1 MQLLCLQQQEA
12 TTQYVAEYTG
22 PSMAAPFCTSAMSV
36 AAVIPV
42 SRRRCISKRMG
53 APTCSIY
60 YFLPTCER
68 HLHVKGHDLVF
79 SVPSEIECTLSIL
92 AVQRDAR
99 SVEIFDS
106 ITSIRALS
114 MVESLFNH
122 KFREVEASNCPCR
135 PLDRA
140 CSLPFLARRSARDA
154 VEPVE
159 SVMPL

>member
-1 MQLLCLQQQEA
+1 VQLLCLQQQEA

-36 AAVIPV
+36 AVVPV

-53 APTCSIY
+53 APTCSIL
-60 YFLPTCER
+60 LPSNMCER